1 MLDLANLRRLWSS
14 LEPKSQLTIVGG
26 ALLVLV
32 TVVFLFSL
40 GGRTSYV
47 TLASNLDPADAGE
60 VTQALESAGIGYKLQ
75 DGGTAIAVESG
86 AEARARV
93 ALAESGLPRGGHVGF
108 ELFDKGSLG
117 ATDFEQKVDYQ
128 RALEGEIGRTIEAI
142 DGVRSARVQLVLP
155 EESLF
160 IDEGTKAS
168 ASVLLDGGESLDA
181 STVRGVAHLV
191 ASSVQGLEAAAV
203 TITGADGVLLW
214 PTDAAAGGPS
224 ATARL
229 QAEQTYGSQLAAQLN
244 SLLTSTLGPG
254 KAQARVHAAL
264 KLDQTTIDK
273 VTYARRGVPLKQS
286 TKEETLDAEGTT
298 AAGPAGAGSNI
309 PSYAGNA
316 AGQGGSSE
324 YRNRSDETEYGV
336 DKTVEST
343 VVTPGEVQKLD
354 VALLVDKSVPP
365 ADVRAIEAAVRS
377 TAGVDPERGD
387 TLAVSRVTFAAP
399 EELDEPSG
407 ASPLAPITS
416 DPLGMLKYV
425 GLGLAAAVF
434 LFMMRRGIKRREG
447 EAIAPEPTWLR
458 EIEAPTT
465 LAELES
471 GPVQPPV
478 LDEAAR
484 RQQALREQ
492 AEEIARNQPEQIA
505 HQVTAWM
512 KE

>member
-1 MLDLANLRRLWSS
+1 MPDLANIRRVWTS
-14 LEPKSQLTIVGG
+14 LEPKGQLTIVG
-26 ALLVLV
+26 AFLLVLV
-32 TVVFLFSL
+32 TVFFLFNL

-47 TLASNLDPADAGE
+47 TLAGSLDPADAGE
-60 VTQALESAGIGYKLQ
+60 VTQALEAAGIGYKLES
-75 DGGTAIAVESG
+75 GGTSVAVESG
-86 AEARARV
+86 AESRARV

-108 ELFDKGSLG
+108 EIFDQGSLG

-128 RALEGEIGRTIEAI
+128 RALEGELGRTIESV

-181 STVRGVAHLV
+181 ATVRGIAHLV
-191 ASSVQGLEAAAV
+191 ASGVQDLEASAV

-214 PTDAAAGGPS
+214 PTEGAAGGPS

-229 QAEQTYGSQLAAQLN
+229 QAEQTYASQLSAQLN
-244 SLLTSTLGPG
+244 AMLASTVGPG

-264 KLDQTTIDK
+264 QLDQKTIDK
-273 VTYARRGVPLKQS
+273 VTYADKGVALKTS
-286 TKEETLDAEGTT
+286 KKEETLNAEGTSGAG
-298 AAGPAGAGSNI
+298 AAGTGSNI

-316 AGQGGSSE
+316 AGQGGNSE
-324 YRNRSDETEYGV
+324 YSNTADETEFGV
-336 DKTVEST
+336 NKTVEST
-343 VVTPGEVQKLD
+343 VVTPGAVEKLD
-354 VALLVDKSVPP
+354 VALMIDKSVPA
-365 ADVRAIEAAVRS
+365 ADVQAIEAAARS
-377 TAGVDPERGD
+377 MAAVDTRRGD

-399 EELDEPSG
+399 GETAEPAAESPV
-407 ASPLAPITS
+407 ASIMAN
-416 DPLGMLKYV
+416 PLGLAKYV
-425 GLGLAAAVF
+425 GLGLAALVF

-447 EAIAPEPTWLR
+447 EEIAPEPTWLR

-465 LAELES
+465 LAQLEA
-471 GPVQPPV
+471 GPIAMPV
-478 LDEAAR
+478 MDENAR
-484 RQQALREQ
+484 KQAALREQ

-505 HQVTAWM
+505 HQVTSWM